1 MIARGRGGEK
11 GVTAERLQE
20 TFWNGE
26 NALYHGCGGGCVT
39 ACICVSSLNCTL
51 KIGEYYFK

>member
-26 NALYHGCGGGCVT
+26 NALFHGCGGGCVT
-39 ACICVSSLNCTL
+39 ARICVSSLNCTL
-51 KIGEYYFK
+51 KIGEY